1 VAAVLVRLIL
11 ATGLAGLALFALPVI
26 ALAGSSEHHGQVNSQ
41 HEEGNVNGSQH
52 RTTGSEKGDDRRKA
66 KEQDGGQSPGSR
78 DFRIESQTGEHQ
90 NPPPR
95 LPLTGPGPTPTP
107 APTPSPVAQPPQ
119 RATTSAPPAARTA
132 APTVTGSVPRA
143 APAFPSTL
151 VVIGGV
157 PAASATQPQA
167 GLAGGELAIAPAQP
181 RLDDP
186 PLRLRAGI
194 NLPPLPIALPNLPA
208 NLAVTLAALPLL
220 LVIWLL
226 LLVRTLAA
234 VGRRRQALAI
244 QPLAAELGI
253 EPARLA
259 ALGGTELELLRDKV
273 AFDELT
279 GVMRRAAGLATL
291 EREVARAR
299 RLGAVLT
306 VAFVDV
312 DGLKSI
318 NDSQGHAAGDALLK
332 AAASSLGQR
341 LRAED
346 VVFRYG
352 GDEFVCVLPGA
363 SPADARRILEDARRA
378 GASTGLTF
386 SFGLAALKG
395 PAERGPALLA
405 RADAELVRNRNARG
419 HRRTS
424 NR

>member
-1 VAAVLVRLIL
+1 M
-11 ATGLAGLALFALPVI
+11 
-26 ALAGSSEHHGQVNSQ
+26 
-41 HEEGNVNGSQH
+41 
-52 RTTGSEKGDDRRKA
+52 
-66 KEQDGGQSPGSR
+66 
-78 DFRIESQTGEHQ
+78 
-90 NPPPR
+90 
-95 LPLTGPGPTPTP
+95 
-107 APTPSPVAQPPQ
+107 
-119 RATTSAPPAARTA
+119 
-132 APTVTGSVPRA
+132 
-143 APAFPSTL
+143 
-151 VVIGGV
+151 VIGGV